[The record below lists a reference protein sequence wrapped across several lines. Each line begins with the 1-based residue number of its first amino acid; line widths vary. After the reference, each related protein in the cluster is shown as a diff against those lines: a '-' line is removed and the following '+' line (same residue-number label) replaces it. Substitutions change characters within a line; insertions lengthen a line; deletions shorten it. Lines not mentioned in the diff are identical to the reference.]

1 MNKEVTTQ
9 EGADLMKMSHP
20 AFIKLL
26 DEGKIPFHR
35 IGNSRKV
42 NCADVISYKKEL
54 DRKRLKALDKLSEL
68 DQSMGLG
75 Y

>member
-9 EGADLMKMSHP
+9 EGADLMNMSRP
-20 AFIKLL
+20 TFIKLL

-35 IGNSRKV
+35 VGNRRKV
-42 NCADVISYKKEL
+42 KYMDVLEYKQEL
-54 DRKRLKALDKLSEL
+54 DRKRLQALDELSEL